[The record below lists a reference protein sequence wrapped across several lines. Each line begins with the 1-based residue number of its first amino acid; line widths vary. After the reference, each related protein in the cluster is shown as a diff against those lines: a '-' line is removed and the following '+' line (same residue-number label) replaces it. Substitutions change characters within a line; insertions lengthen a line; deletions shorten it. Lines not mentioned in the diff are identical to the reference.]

1 MKNIL
6 FATTA
11 LVATAGIAS
20 ADVSITGFAEIGV
33 FDNGSG
39 DMQLFNDIDVTF
51 SMTGETEGGMSF
63 GASVDLDEISDVAVN
78 QATDNNSRAGIA
90 ANISGG
96 FGTVTLGDTDG
107 ASDWALTETAVG
119 GSMADDHTAHAGYS
133 GNSPFDGVSDGQ
145 ILSWTNTVGA
155 MGVAISFEQAADGAT
170 SDNDD
175 TVQIGLKYSM
185 EAAGGTIGLGIGYA
199 DAGSQTTAA
208 VAVVPSI
215 ILVSSADNADEDVII
230 GADGSLVATA
240 TQSTLQTGVE
250 AVAAT
255 TGDTNGMGIS
265 LSVASGNL
273 TGVLNYSDG
282 EVEGVDTSHV
292 ALGIGVTMD
301 ALTIGVNWGEFDTA
315 DVKTNGVGLAVN
327 YDLGGGAAFQ
337 LGYGDGEGEDTMS
350 MGLALSF

>member
-119 GSMADDHTAHAGYS
+119 GSMADDHTEHAGYS

-185 EAAGGTIGLGIGYA
+185 EAAGATIGLGIGYA
-199 DAGSQTTAA
+199 DAGSQTEAGAAA
-208 VAVVPSI
+208 VATVYETTADGLTTIDATGGAVPGTGTVVTQGS
-215 ILVSSADNADEDVII
+215 VA
-230 GADGSLVATA
+230 GAD
-240 TQSTLQTGVE
+240 
-250 AVAAT
+250 T

-282 EVEGVDTSHV
+282 EVLGVDASHV

-301 ALTIGVNWGEFDTA
+301 ALTIGVNWGEFDT
-315 DVKTNGVGLAVN
+315 DNVKTNGVGLAVN
-327 YDLGGGAAFQ
+327 YNLGGGAVFQ
-337 LGYGDGEGEDTMS
+337 LGYGDGEGVDTMS